1 MNVNGPHGW
10 DVSPKEAA
18 AIQRDM
24 RGRVSLVDAIAVEDI
39 RVVAG
44 VDNSYQRRARQTTAY
59 AVVVALDF
67 ATMEVVE
74 TSYAEREVA
83 FPYVP
88 GLLSFREAPAI
99 LDAFRGLAVEPD
111 VILFDGQGI
120 AHPRRIGLA
129 SHVGVV
135 LDRPSIGCAKSKLV
149 GDYDEPE
156 RVFGVQTPLIHRDEP
171 VGVARR
177 TRPTHAP
184 LFVSPGHKRSIP
196 TAVEIVLRCCRDE
209 RFMPEPT
216 RLAHDEVTNFVRS
229 DRDSGTGNRE
239 PGMVD
244 PEITQ

>member
-1 MNVNGPHGW
+1 MEIAEPHAW
-10 DVSPKEAA
+10 DVTPKEAA
-18 AIQRDM
+18 AIQREM
-24 RGRVSLVDAIAVEDI
+24 RERVSLVDAIAVDDI

-44 VDNSYQRRARQTTAY
+44 VDNTYTRQRKETTAY

-74 TSYAEREVA
+74 TSFAVCEVG

-99 LDAFRGLAVEPD
+99 LDAFRGLKTEPD

-129 SHVGVV
+129 SHLGVV
-135 LDRPSIGCAKSKLV
+135 LDRSSVGCAKSKLV
-149 GDYDEPE
+149 GEFEEPE
-156 RVFGVQTPLIHRDEP
+156 RVFGAQTPLVHRGEQ
-171 VGVARR
+171 VGVALR
-177 TRPTHAP
+177 TRPRHAP
-184 LFVSPGHKRSIP
+184 LFVSPGHKLSIP

-216 RLAHDEVTNFVRS
+216 RLAHEAITEYARE
-229 DRDSGTGNRE
+229 DRESGIGNR
-239 PGMVD
+239 GC
-244 PEITQ
+244 

>member
-1 MNVNGPHGW
+1 MDITEPHAW
-10 DVSPKEAA
+10 DVTPKEAA
-18 AIQRDM
+18 AIQLEM
-24 RGRVSLVDAIAVEDI
+24 RGRVSLDDAIAIDGI

-44 VDNSYQRRARQTTAY
+44 VDNSYRRRGKETTAY

-67 ATMEVVE
+67 ATMEVIA
-74 TSYAEREVA
+74 TSFAQREID

-99 LDAFRGLAVEPD
+99 LDAFRGLTVEPD

-120 AHPRRIGLA
+120 AHPRRLGLA

-135 LDRPSIGCAKSKLV
+135 LDRPSVGCAKSKLV
-149 GDYDEPE
+149 GNYEEPE
-156 RVFGVQTPLIHRDEP
+156 RVFGARTPLVHRGETL
-171 VGVARR
+171 GVALR

-184 LFVSPGHKRSIP
+184 LFVSPGHKLSLP

-216 RLAHDEVTNFVRS
+216 RLAHDAVTEYRE
-229 DRDSGTGNRE
+229 RDV
-239 PGMVD
+239 GM
-244 PEITQ
+244 